1 MTPSADDAAVLSA
14 VGRRGVVDYL
24 FERDG
29 ARTVLTRAS
38 CSSPWHYL
46 PPTYQDETGCAY
58 TWLVNPSGGLVGGDE
73 LTVRAALQAD
83 THVLITSPSANRVYR
98 SVGEPARQD
107 IYLAVGPRARLEWLP
122 ELTIPFASARFT
134 QTLHVTLGERAAAVV
149 WDALAAGRIAR
160 NERWAFAAVESEIR
174 ITTSTGAVVMERFHI
189 EPETIG
195 ASLDAWNYVASLF
208 IIADGPDALVWERL
222 AAELRNIVKDK
233 HGRIL
238 GGVSEPAAS
247 GVVVKLVART
257 AQAVADV
264 LDALTSVVRQRL
276 WELPPPV
283 FRRY

>member
-1 MTPSADDAAVLSA
+1 MTASVDEAAVLSA
-14 VGRRGVVDYL
+14 VGRRGVADYL

-29 ARTVLTRAS
+29 ARTALRRAS

-73 LTVRAALQAD
+73 LTVRAALQPN
-83 THVLITSPSANRVYR
+83 THVLMTSPSANRVYR

-107 IYLAVGPRARLEWLP
+107 IHLAVGPGARLEWLP
-122 ELTIPFASARFT
+122 EVTIPFAGSRFT

-149 WDALAAGRIAR
+149 WDALASGRIAR
-160 NERWAFAAVESEIR
+160 NERWAFAAVENEIR
-174 ITTSTGAVVMERFHI
+174 IATSTGAVVMERYRA

-195 ASLDAWNYVASLF
+195 ASLDAWDYVASLF
-208 IIADGPDALVWERL
+208 VIADGPDPLVWERL
-222 AAELRNIVKDK
+222 AAELRDIVKDP

-257 AQAVADV
+257 APALAAV
-264 LDALTSVVRQRL
+264 LEALTSVVRQRL